1 MNNPASLNPV
11 SLWQLP
17 PALIE
22 AAVRVCLE
30 LHNDGPEAVAAMV
43 DDLRHWPA
51 DSWDWLTDHFRRQ
64 LPPLPATP
72 ADPAIAC
79 GNCLHSITTGHPA
92 ILQCAAGVPSGLA
105 IAVHW
110 HTDRH
115 DCSEFTDR
123 QTGVARQ
130 MVIKTRDT
138 TPTPTRDPF
147 NPFD

>member
-11 SLWQLP
+11 SLEQLP
-17 PALIE
+17 PALID
-22 AAVRVCLE
+22 AAVRVCRE
-30 LHNDGPEAVAAMV
+30 LHNDGHEAVAAMV
-43 DDLRHWPA
+43 DDLLHWPA
-51 DSWDWLTDHFRRQ
+51 ASWDWLNDHFRRQ

-72 ADPAIAC
+72 ADPAITC
-79 GNCLHSITTGHPA
+79 GGCLRSMPTGHPA
-92 ILQCAAGVPSGLA
+92 ILQCASGVASGLA

-115 DCSEFTDR
+115 DCEQFTDR

-138 TPTPTRDPF
+138 TPTSTRDPF